1 VRWLVFLLLLAWPV
15 AVLAQQPD
23 LSKDSLAT
31 RGLILALQQ
40 VGVAAEQYIGD
51 VRAQLAARDARIA
64 ELEKLCSDACKK

>member
-15 AVLAQQPD
+15 AALAQQSD

-51 VRAQLAARDARIA
+51 VRAQLAVRDARIA
-64 ELEKLCSDACKK
+64 ELQRLCGEPCK